1 MHYHGCHSDED
12 LAETEAI
19 LAQPAVIAS
28 ASSDLPVTPSE
39 LTELV
44 RTVKEVRKTTLIRFT
59 EKTEQVNRLVP
70 LVHPQQLEPSPLMS
84 DYDIK
89 EHPNYLGGGG
99 YGLVFKAE
107 YFGSFVAVK
116 KLRLGSVRV
125 AGRGIGGL
133 VIGGNVVAT
142 AEQLEQF
149 RNELEV
155 TGTMRH
161 PNIINL
167 LGAVMQPN
175 CCCLVMDYVPITLS
189 SKLQRTYSMIPDEV
203 MKAGPGPGSSKLIA
217 GTLSAAAAAMV
228 EQLFPLSLRLHLLKK
243 VLAGLQFLHSKKV
256 AHRDLKTS
264 NIMLTDNWVPKLID
278 FGLARLM
285 SSFQHRSHQQGSNG
299 DDDDSKRSGN
309 ADQSGDHSTSGDDR
323 VNLAE
328 LAAEGT
334 LIYMPP
340 ELLMTSQQ
348 RQSVY
353 GQKGVD
359 YFASDI
365 WCVGMIMYELLSLQ
379 SPFYHVRGVTDESL
393 SSHIIAGQR
402 PLLPACL
409 TSSTPAWL
417 VDTMQQCWQHD
428 PADRPKL
435 ADIVALLRE
444 HCGADVKVPR
454 VPPSEHGVCVEACE

>member
-1 MHYHGCHSDED
+1 
-12 LAETEAI
+12 
-19 LAQPAVIAS
+19 
-28 ASSDLPVTPSE
+28 
-39 LTELV
+39 
-44 RTVKEVRKTTLIRFT
+44 
-59 EKTEQVNRLVP
+59 
-70 LVHPQQLEPSPLMS
+70 
-84 DYDIK
+84 
-89 EHPNYLGGGG
+89 
-99 YGLVFKAE
+99 
-107 YFGSFVAVK
+107 
-116 KLRLGSVRV
+116 
-125 AGRGIGGL
+125 
-133 VIGGNVVAT
+133 
-142 AEQLEQF
+142 
-149 RNELEV
+149 
-155 TGTMRH
+155 
-161 PNIINL
+161 
-167 LGAVMQPN
+167 MQPN
-175 CCCLVMDYVPITLS
+175 CCCLVMEYVPITLRT
-189 SKLQRTYSMIPDEV
+189 KLQQTYSMIPAEL
-203 MKAGPGPGSSKLIA
+203 MKAGPGSSKLIA

-309 ADQSGDHSTSGDDR
+309 ADQSGDHSTSGDDQ

-409 TSSTPAWL
+409 TSSSTASSSVSDVRAPRWL
-417 VDTMQQCWQHD
+417 VDVMQQCWQHD

-435 ADIVALLRE
+435 AAIISLFKQ
-444 HCGADVKVPR
+444 HCPEDV
-454 VPPSEHGVCVEACE
+454 VPPLLPPSQHGVGCSCCCC